1 MLLETLVYD
10 QRIFGLDP
18 QLLFQMCFQMLAV
31 FILFLLGSYLLL
43 DPVRKILSNRKERV
57 MKDVREAEESRLE
70 AERLR
75 EEYDKKIKEIHE
87 TAEEILDESRKKALA
102 REEQIILEA
111 RQEADPI
118 VENAHREAELEKKR
132 VKDEVKNEIISVA
145 SLLSE
150 KVIGASVDSEMQ
162 NRLFEQT
169 LKEMGEE
176 TWQNS

>member
-1 MLLETLVYD
+1 
-10 QRIFGLDP
+10 
-18 QLLFQMCFQMLAV
+18 
-31 FILFLLGSYLLL
+31 
-43 DPVRKILSNRKERV
+43 

-75 EEYDKKIKEIHE
+75 EEYDKKIKESHE

-111 RQEADPI
+111 RQEADRI
-118 VENAHREAELEKKR
+118 IENAHREAELEKKR